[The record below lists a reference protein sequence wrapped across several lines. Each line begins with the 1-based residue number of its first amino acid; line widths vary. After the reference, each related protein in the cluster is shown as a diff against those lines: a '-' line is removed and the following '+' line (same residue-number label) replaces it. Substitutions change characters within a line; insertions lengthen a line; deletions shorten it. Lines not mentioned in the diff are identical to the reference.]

1 MMIQGL
7 VDTKKECV
15 EFLQDAL
22 AVPIAERIYTM
33 YLECQKKGLKQ
44 FQIELSKISK
54 WNNHMIGEEC
64 RQIIEKSGCS
74 YLQKILKT
82 TITTCVNIKFSE
94 YKKKINKIK
103 IKIPDVI
110 DFIHKCFINTS
121 NYAWKHTYLFVQSNL
136 KQIEIQNNMNI
147 FEHNTRKAVSKAVS
161 EYINVEY
168 IYDQLNEMIEKSI
181 KKKKA
186 KAVIQEQ
193 YYETNKSDYESEE
206 SYEKKSDIEDSKVEI
221 NHIEQEYESDNVID
235 EGNDDDDDADG
246 NECKEDD
253 EGKEEDDEDNECKED
268 DEDNGIDDK
277 DEDDDNEEDN
287 DKGIDEDD
295 EDEDND
301 KGIDEED
308 EDQASDEDDDEG
320 IENKIDEEDNEIFI
334 DDTINDKVKE
344 NSTLFQ
350 SDSES
355 DTESLQS
362 EKSLDNDIKVVKIN
376 DIKPKKLTFF

>member
-94 YKKKINKIK
+94 YKKKLNKIK

-186 KAVIQEQ
+186 KTVIQEQ

-221 NHIEQEYESDNVID
+221 NHTEQEYESDNVID
-235 EGNDDDDDADG
+235 EGNDDDDDV
-246 NECKEDD
+246 
-253 EGKEEDDEDNECKED
+253 EGNECKED
-268 DEDNGIDDK
+268 DEDNEDK
-277 DEDDDNEEDN
+277 
-287 DKGIDEDD
+287 EDD
-295 EDEDND
+295 ED

-308 EDQASDEDDDEG
+308 EDIEEDQASDEDDDEG

-334 DDTINDKVKE
+334 DDAINDKVKE